1 VRKRI
6 LSVLV
11 AGPLLVAAAGSH
23 VACRSRAAPPNPIA
37 SRAATSTASVI
48 GSAHPAGVASA
59 APPHDFVRALVVGAP
74 SVGTGHAVLL
84 VDEEQRRGIP
94 IFVSGTEGLS
104 IELRLAKQ
112 RYKRPLTHDLFER
125 ALTELDARVHS
136 ARVVELRD
144 GVYIGILVLVGKDQL
159 HELDSRASDAIA
171 MALGSGAPVFVSKK
185 VFEQAGIPLDAIPD
199 GGPSKP
205 EEPRNIA
212 L

>member
-1 VRKRI
+1 M
-6 LSVLV
+6 
-11 AGPLLVAAAGSH
+11 
-23 VACRSRAAPPNPIA
+23 
-37 SRAATSTASVI
+37 
-48 GSAHPAGVASA
+48 
-59 APPHDFVRALVVGAP
+59 
-74 SVGTGHAVLL
+74 LL

-136 ARVVELRD
+136 ARVVELRE
-144 GVYIGILVLVGKDQL
+144 GVYFGVLVLVAKGQL

-185 VFEQAGIPLDAIPD
+185 VFQQAGIPLDSIPD
-199 GGPSKP
+199 GGPTKR

>member
-1 VRKRI
+1 LFV
-6 LSVLV
+6 
-11 AGPLLVAAAGSH
+11 AAGSH
-23 VACRSRAAPPNPIA
+23 VGCRSRTTPPNPIA
-37 SRAATSTASVI
+37 SGAATTTLGVVR
-48 GSAHPAGVASA
+48 SAHPAGVPSA
-59 APPHDFVRALVVGAP
+59 APPPDFVRATVVGAP
-74 SVGTGHAVLL
+74 SVGAGHAVLL

-112 RYKRPLTHDLFER
+112 RYKRPLTHDLFEQ

-144 GVYIGILVLVGKDQL
+144 GVYFGILVLVRKGQT

-185 VFEQAGIPLDAIPD
+185 VFEQAGIPLDSIPD
-199 GGPSKP
+199 GGPSER